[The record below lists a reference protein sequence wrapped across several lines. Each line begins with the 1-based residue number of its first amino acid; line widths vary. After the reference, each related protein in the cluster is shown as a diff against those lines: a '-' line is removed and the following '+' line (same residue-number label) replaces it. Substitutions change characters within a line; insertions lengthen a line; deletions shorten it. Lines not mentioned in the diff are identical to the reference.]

1 MSHRQIVPLVFAAA
15 VHSHIHQLPHH
26 LMPSPDLGHRLQLS
40 VRCKGDDGLDLEHGA
55 GHSRDLADPA
65 ALHQI
70 LQRIHRK
77 EGIGVGDE
85 LRSPALRQFFPVHA
99 VFDVL
104 SQLQHR
110 HALTQ
115 SAADRVKHLHGIAL
129 LRTFS
134 RQDPGQI
141 IGPGQAAG
149 QHDGDH
155 AVISQIKDLPELRAE
170 VLHTGQGGLGQLAV
184 MKPLI
189 NIRAGD
195 VDAVQIFAVLA
206 QDPQR
211 DKKDIVFPGL
221 IPTQVGTGV
230 RQQGNFLWGHFFCS
244 FLPKSLMVQR
254 ILCHKLTQ
262 RASPTRFLS
271 SHFSASAE
279 SPPAPADHPSCG
291 QPLLRPF
298 PQAWGG
304 GYAS

>member
-1 MSHRQIVPLVFAAA
+1 MAMS
-15 VHSHIHQLPHH
+15 
-26 LMPSPDLGHRLQLS
+26 
-40 VRCKGDDGLDLEHGA
+40 CGA
-55 GHSRDLADPA
+55 R
-65 ALHQI
+65 
-70 LQRIHRK
+70 
-77 EGIGVGDE
+77 
-85 LRSPALRQFFPVHA
+85 ALRQFFPVHA

-221 IPTQVGTGV
+221 IPTQVGAGI

-244 FLPKSLMVQR
+244 FLPKSSMVQR

-262 RASPTRFLS
+262 RASPPRSLS
-271 SHFSASAE
+271 SHPSPSAG
-279 SPPAPADHPSCG
+279 SPPAPGRSSVM
-291 QPLLRPF
+291 RP
-298 PQAWGG
+298 A
-304 GYAS
+304 ASAAFSSGVGRWVCQLDILMG